1 MPTKRNHMRTDPNAI
16 ALAPSH
22 RSEAIIGGG
31 IQLGKPDIPNDD

>member
-22 RSEAIIGGG
+22 RSEAIIGGVDSV
-31 IQLGKPDIPNDD
+31 GKTGYPK